1 MGKSVKVAFNN
12 SFRILHNLN
21 MRCSASEIFVL
32 NNVRSY
38 PEMYRISV
46 YSFMKR
52 LHSSVNLIIMTIA
65 SSDFYCESTL
75 LVLWRQHLYT

>member
-21 MRCSASEIFVL
+21 MCCGASEMFVL

-38 PEMYRISV
+38 AEMYRKSV
-46 YSFMKR
+46 HSFMKR
-52 LHSSVNLIIMTIA
+52 IHSSVNLIIMTIVNTKPYLTV
-65 SSDFYCESTL
+65 SS
-75 LVLWRQHLYT
+75 RLYLQ